1 MTPWTTACQ
10 ASLHY
15 LPVFSNSSPLN
26 QWCHIPISS
35 SAALFSS
42 CPQSFPPS
50 GSFPMSRLFVS
61 SGQSIRASASASV
74 LPMNIQGWLP
84 LGLTDLIS
92 LQSKGLSRVF
102 SNTTIGWWI
111 RTGTQRHSKCPSAEI
126 SSNLP
131 HGDESCSCGSRD
143 MGEQKTQRDAS
154 CWRWWQ
160 VSRERG
166 CRGWCLV
173 LATEIT

>member
-1 MTPWTTACQ
+1 MNYSMPGLP
-10 ASLHY
+10 SLS
-15 LPVFSNSSPLN
+15 PRVFSNSCPSN

-50 GSFPMSRLFVS
+50 ESFPMSRLFVS
-61 SGQSIRASASASV
+61 CGQSIRASASASV

-92 LQSKGLSRVF
+92 LLSKGLSRVF

-111 RTGTQRHSKCPSAEI
+111 RTSTQRHSKCPSAEI

-166 CRGWCLV
+166 CRGRCSV